1 MTKEK
6 IIEKLKEMNSLKENF
21 TSIKAVNVLRQT
33 DVPDINGYLAKVDFT
48 ALCLNSI
55 WCDETTRDYYTEEN
69 VNKILKYQEE
79 HGDILDFC

>member
-21 TSIKAVNVLRQT
+21 IPIKAVNVLRQT
-33 DVPDINGYLAKVDFT
+33 DVPDKNGYMAKVDYV
-48 ALCLNSI
+48 ALCLNSV
-55 WCDETTRDYYTEEN
+55 WRDETTRDYYTEEN

>member
-21 TSIKAVNVLRQT
+21 IPIKAVNILRQT
-33 DVPDINGYLAKVDFT
+33 DDPDKNGYMAKVDYV
-48 ALCLNSI
+48 ALCLNSV
-55 WCDETTRDYYTEEN
+55 WRDETIRDYYTEEN
-69 VNKILKYQEE
+69 VNKILKYQEK

>member
-21 TSIKAVNVLRQT
+21 ISIKAVNILRQT
-33 DVPDINGYLAKVDFT
+33 DDPDKNGYMAKVDYV
-48 ALCLNSI
+48 ALCLNSV
-55 WCDETTRDYYTEEN
+55 WHDETMRDYYTEEN
-69 VNKILKYQEE
+69 VNKILKYQEK

>member
-6 IIEKLKEMNSLKENF
+6 IIKKLKEMNSLKENF
-21 TSIKAVNVLRQT
+21 IPIKAVNILRQT
-33 DVPDINGYLAKVDFT
+33 DDPDKNGYMAKVDYV
-48 ALCLNSI
+48 ALCLNSV
-55 WCDETTRDYYTEEN
+55 WRDETMRDYYTEEN

>member
-21 TSIKAVNVLRQT
+21 ISIKAVNILRQT
-33 DVPDINGYLAKVDFT
+33 DDPDKNGYMAKVDYV
-48 ALCLNSI
+48 ALCLNSV
-55 WCDETTRDYYTEEN
+55 WRDETIRDYYTEEN
-69 VNKILKYQEE
+69 VNKILKYQEK

>member
-21 TSIKAVNVLRQT
+21 TPIKAVNVLRQT
-33 DVPDINGYLAKVDFT
+33 DVPDINGYLAKIDWV
-48 ALCLNSI
+48 ALCLNSV
-55 WCDETTRDYYTEEN
+55 WRDETMRDYYSEEN